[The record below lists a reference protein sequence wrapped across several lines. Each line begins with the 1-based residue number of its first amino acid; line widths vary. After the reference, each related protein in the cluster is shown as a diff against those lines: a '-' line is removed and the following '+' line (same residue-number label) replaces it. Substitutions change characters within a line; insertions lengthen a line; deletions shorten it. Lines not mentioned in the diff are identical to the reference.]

1 MKSWNLRLG
10 RVFGIPIEIHWTF
23 WLILIYVFYGDFS
36 KTGDTKAA
44 LAGVVTVLGI
54 FTCVVLHE
62 LGHALMALR
71 FGVKTRD
78 ITLYPIGGVAR
89 LERIPERPVE
99 ELLVAIAGP
108 LVNVAIVALLLVLGV
123 HLPANIE
130 EPSALI
136 QSDILSRLLLVNGSL
151 VVFNLLPA
159 FPMDGGRIFRAFL
172 ALFMDYA
179 QATRIAASL
188 GQFMAILFGFL
199 GLSGN
204 PMLLFIALFVWLG
217 ATGEATAVEQRVVLG
232 GSLVREAMLQ
242 DYVSVRDDETLES
255 VVRRLLNG
263 SQTEFPVHQAL
274 TGKPVGLLTR
284 NMLLS
289 SLAENGPAALVLKC
303 PLEPL
308 IQVPGQ
314 RTLVSVLQEMRENA
328 HSAVEVTD
336 ETGRIVGLLTSDNLT
351 EFLLIKSAL
360 RMRNG

>member
-10 RVFGIPIEIHWTF
+10 KVFGIPIEIHWTF
-23 WLILIYVFYGDFS
+23 WLILIFVFYGNFT
-36 KTGDTKAA
+36 KTGDTQAA
-44 LAGVVTVLGI
+44 LAGVLTVIGI

-62 LGHALMALR
+62 LGHALTALK

-108 LVNVAIVALLLVLGV
+108 MVNVVIVTVLLLIGV
-123 HLPANIE
+123 QLPANIE
-130 EPSALI
+130 EPSALV
-136 QSDILSRLLLVNGSL
+136 QSDILSRLLLVNASL

-172 ALFMDYA
+172 AIFMDYA

-204 PMLLFIALFVWLG
+204 PILLFIAMFVWLG
-217 ATGEATAVEQRVVLG
+217 ASAEATSVEQKVLLG

-242 DYVSVRDDETLES
+242 DYVAVRESETLDS
-255 VVRRLLNG
+255 VVRRLING
-263 SQTEFPVHQAL
+263 SQTEFPVYQDI
-274 TGKPVGLLTR
+274 TGKPIGLLTR
-284 NMLLS
+284 NILLATLAEKGPS
-289 SLAENGPAALVLKC
+289 SLISEC
-303 PLEPL
+303 PLQPL
-308 IQVPGQ
+308 IQIPGQ
-314 RTLVSVLQEMRENA
+314 RTLVSTLQEMRENA
-328 HSAVEVTD
+328 HTAVEVTD
-336 ETGRIVGLLTSDNLT
+336 ESGRVVGLLTMENLT
-351 EFLLIKSAL
+351 EFLMVKSAL
-360 RMRNG
+360 RMNAG